1 MSVLDKAKTHWA
13 ALKRGTVHVPEWAGD
28 EFDGIVH
35 FDRLTVSDQQRM
47 APRLKSDPFGTGVQL
62 VMTRAQDG
70 GGKRLFDDE
79 ASTFAALL
87 NEVSP
92 QVLERIIA
100 AMSSLPSEA
109 DAAKN

>member
-1 MSVLDKAKTHWA
+1 MSVLDTARAHWA
-13 ALKRGTVHVPEWAGD
+13 GLKRGTVSVPEWANSA
-28 EFDGIVH
+28 FDGMVH
-35 FDRLTVSDQQRM
+35 FDRLTVSDQQKL
-47 APRLKSDPFGTGVQL
+47 APGLKSDPFGTGVRL
-62 VMTRAQDG
+62 VIAKAQDG
-70 GGKRLFDDE
+70 RGKRLFEDD
-79 ASTFAALL
+79 AATFAALL

>member
-1 MSVLDKAKTHWA
+1 MSVLDKAKSHWSG
-13 ALKRGTVHVPEWAGD
+13 LKRGTVHVPEWAGD

-35 FDRLTVSDQQRM
+35 FDRLTVSDQQRL
-47 APRLKSDPFGTGVQL
+47 APGLKSDPFGTGVRL
-62 VMTRAQDG
+62 VMTKAQDG
-70 GGKRLFDDE
+70 SGKRLFDDE